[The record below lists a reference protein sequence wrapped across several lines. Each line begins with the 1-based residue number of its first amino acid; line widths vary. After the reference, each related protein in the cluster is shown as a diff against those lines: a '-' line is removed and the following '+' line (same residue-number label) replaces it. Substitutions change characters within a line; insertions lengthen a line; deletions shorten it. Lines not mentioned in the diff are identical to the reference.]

1 MRCYSKIFNLV
12 SIKVNFIKT
21 DWIAFIIETG
31 LVKPATFESDDT
43 SQKFACYIY
52 NNKMRITILS
62 KLGWWHSLH
71 KQLNLFWDEIQSKL
85 GVSLQKLKFQEGIMF
100 LAPYVSSTLY
110 ILNPIKI

>member
-31 LVKPATFESDDT
+31 LVNQQHLHQMTAVKSLHVT
-43 SQKFACYIY
+43 Y
-52 NNKMRITILS
+52 NKMRITILS

-71 KQLNLFWDEIQSKL
+71 KQLNLVWNEIQSKL
-85 GVSLQKLKFQEGIMF
+85 GVSLQKLKFEEGILF